1 MFMENILFLMVI
13 PLVFAGLVL
22 IVRHPVWQQ
31 ILTVVASALL
41 IGCTVLTVAQFYNY
55 PNVFYLVDSEIIN
68 LAMIAIEVLLSG
80 YLVYIGYKK
89 KRLLVSLFAIV
100 QIGAMLWFEFGG
112 SHSSESASHH
122 LFIDKLNLMM
132 IAIIAIVGSLIIV
145 YTVPY
150 MRKHHH
156 HHPEQPDRTPQFL
169 ALLFV
174 FLTAMFGLVVSNDLV
189 WIFFFWELT
198 TLISYLLIRYP
209 DSQEAHNNALRA
221 LVLNMLGGVC
231 FVGAIVFLGIKYGAT
246 ELDTVLNLVG
256 KADLIVPATL
266 LAIAGLTKS
275 AQMPFSRW
283 LLGAMV
289 APTPSSALL
298 HSSTMV
304 KAGVYLLIR
313 ISPMLVGTNAGLMVI
328 IVGGVTFLMTS
339 LLAISQSDAKK
350 VLAYSTIANLGLI
363 VICAGI
369 GTYES
374 LWAAAMLILFHAVSK
389 SLLFLSVGTTEQ
401 ALGSRDIEDMHGL
414 IVKEPSLG
422 LVMVIGIAG
431 MFLAP
436 FGMLIAKWAAL
447 RAFIDSGHL
456 FVVMLLVYG
465 SAATLMY
472 WTKWLSRLVAVLHHE
487 SSLNNPI
494 AFLEWVPL
502 YFLSFLVLVLCVS
515 FPQVSTFIVIPFLA
529 DMFKVPPVDIISG
542 GNQIIMLMMLGMIA
556 ILPFGLR
563 LFSKMDDKITTVY
576 MSGINRGDNR
586 NYTNSMGGESK
597 VFLSNWY
604 LSRYFGE
611 KMLLMNTVYLMA
623 AFMMIMSIYLIGG
636 GLWR

>member
-1 MFMENILFLMVI
+1 MENILFLMAT
-13 PLVFAGLVL
+13 PLVAAILVL
-22 IVRHPVWQQ
+22 FLRQQVWQK
-31 ILTVVASALL
+31 IVVTITSILL
-41 IGCTVLTVAQFYNY
+41 IGCSVWTVAAYYNN
-55 PNVFYLVDSEIIN
+55 PNIYYLVDSEIIN
-68 LAMIAIEVLLSG
+68 LVMVGIEVLLAA
-80 YLVYIGYKK
+80 YLVYIGVKK
-89 KRLLVSLFAIV
+89 QRPLVTLFSLAQVIT
-100 QIGAMLWFEFGG
+100 MLWFEFGG
-112 SHSSESASHH
+112 SHRSADMGNH

-132 IAIIAIVGSLIIV
+132 IAIIGIIGSLIVV
-145 YTVPY
+145 YAVPY
-150 MRKHHH
+150 MHKHHH

-169 ALLFV
+169 ALLLV
-174 FLTAMFGLVVSNDLV
+174 FLTAMFGIVVSNDLI
-189 WIFFFWELT
+189 WIYFFWELT
-198 TLISYLLIRYP
+198 TLCSYLLIRYP
-209 DSQEAHNNALRA
+209 DSEEAHTNALRA

-231 FVGAIVFLGIKYGAT
+231 FVGAIVYLGVRYEAT
-246 ELDTVLNLVG
+246 ELRSVINLVG
-256 KADLIVPATL
+256 KADLLVPATL

-313 ISPMLVGTNAGLMVI
+313 ISPMLVGNYAGLLVVI
-328 IVGGVTFLMTS
+328 IGGVTFLMTS

-363 VICAGI
+363 VICTGI
-369 GTYES
+369 GSYEA
-374 LWAAAMLILFHAVSK
+374 LWAATMLILFHAVSK

-414 IVKEPSLG
+414 IVKLPGLG

-447 RAFIDSGHL
+447 RAFVDSGNL

-487 SSLNNPI
+487 YHI
-494 AFLEWVPL
+494 DGHVTFFEWVSLYIISALVVILCVTFPL
-502 YFLSFLVLVLCVS
+502 VSNNIVVPFLSE
-515 FPQVSTFIVIPFLA
+515 
-529 DMFKVPPVDIISG
+529 MFSVPAVDFISG
-542 GNQIIMLMMLGMIA
+542 GNQVIMLMMLGMIA

-563 LFSKMDDKITTVY
+563 VFSGMDDKITSVY

-597 VFLSNWY
+597 VFMSNWY

-611 KMLLMNTVYLMA
+611 KMLLMNTVHLTA
-623 AFMMIMSIYLIGG
+623 AFLLVMTVYLIGG

>member
-1 MFMENILFLMVI
+1 MTNILYLMIV
-13 PLVFAGLVL
+13 PLIFAILMLLV
-22 IVRHPVWQQ
+22 RNQ
-31 ILTVVASALL
+31 TVQKVLATVASVLL
-41 IGCTVLTVAQFYNY
+41 IGGTLATVFQYYTDPTIY
-55 PNVFYLVDSEIIN
+55 YLVSSELINIVMMGIELVMAGYIISIGIRRKQP
-68 LAMIAIEVLLSG
+68 LIVLFSVIQT
-80 YLVYIGYKK
+80 LV
-89 KRLLVSLFAIV
+89 LV
-100 QIGAMLWFEFGG
+100 WFELGG
-112 SHSSESASHH
+112 SHRSGEMSHH

-132 IAIIAIVGSLIIV
+132 IAIISIVGSLIIV
-145 YTVPY
+145 YSVPY
-150 MRKHHH
+150 LHKHHH
-156 HHPEQPDRTPQFL
+156 HHPEQPERIQKFL

-174 FLTAMFGLVVSNDLV
+174 FLTAMYGIMLSNDLV

-198 TLISYLLIRYP
+198 TLCSYLLIRYP
-209 DSQEAHNNALRA
+209 DSPEAHTNALRA
-221 LVLNMLGGVC
+221 LNLNLLGGVC
-231 FVGAIVFLGIKYGAT
+231 FILAIAYLGIEYGAT
-246 ELDTVLNLVG
+246 ELTVILNLAG
-256 KADLIVPATL
+256 SAKLIVPATL

-313 ISPMLVGTNAGLMVI
+313 ISPLLAGNYAGLLVI
-328 IVGGVTFLMTS
+328 VIGGVTFLATS
-339 LLAISQSDAKK
+339 LLAITQSDAKK

-363 VICAGI
+363 VVCAGI

-401 ALGSRDIEDMHGL
+401 SLGSRDIEDMHGL
-414 IVKEPSLG
+414 VVKAPSLG
-422 LVMVIGIAG
+422 LVMVVGIAG

-447 RAFIDSGHL
+447 KAFIDSGNL
-456 FVVMLLVYG
+456 YVVLLLVYG

-487 SSLNNPI
+487 STLKGKIDTFEWISLFVHAALVVILCITFPVVSSQI
-494 AFLEWVPL
+494 VVP
-502 YFLSFLVLVLCVS
+502 Y
-515 FPQVSTFIVIPFLA
+515 LA
-529 DMFKVPPVDIISG
+529 DTFAVTPVDIIGG
-542 GNQIIMLMMLGMIA
+542 GNQVIMLLMLAMIA

-563 LFSKMDDKITTVY
+563 LFSGMDTKITSVY

-586 NYTNSMGGESK
+586 NFTNSFGGESK
-597 VFLSNWY
+597 VFMSNWY
-604 LSRYFGE
+604 LNRYFGE
-611 KMLLMNTVYLMA
+611 KVLLMNTIYLTA
-623 AFMMIMSIYLIGG
+623 AFMLVLSAYLIGG
-636 GLWR
+636 NL

>member
-1 MFMENILFLMVI
+1 MENILFLMVT
-13 PLVFAGLVL
+13 PLIFAVLVL

-31 ILTVVASALL
+31 ILTGAASLLL

-55 PNVFYLVDSEIIN
+55 PNVFYLVESELIN
-68 LAMIAIEVLLSG
+68 LVMISIEVILSG
-80 YLVYIGYKK
+80 YLIYLGYKK
-89 KRLLVSLFAIV
+89 KRLMVSFFSFI
-100 QIGAMLWFEFGG
+100 QIAAMLWFEFAG
-112 SHSSESASHH
+112 SHNSESMSHH

-156 HHPEQPDRTPQFL
+156 HHPEQPDRTRQFL

-174 FLTAMFGLVVSNDLV
+174 FLTAMFGIVVSNDLI

-209 DSQEAHNNALRA
+209 DSAEAQTNALRA
-221 LVLNMLGGVC
+221 LVLNLLGGVC
-231 FVGAIVFLGIKYGAT
+231 FVGAIVYLGVRFGVT
-246 ELDTVLNLVG
+246 ELSTVLNLVG
-256 KADLIVPATL
+256 SADLIIPATL

-313 ISPMLVGTNAGLMVI
+313 ISPMLVGNNAGLMVI
-328 IVGGVTFLMTS
+328 IVGGVTFLITS

-369 GTYES
+369 GTFES
-374 LWAAAMLILFHAVSK
+374 LWAAVMLILFHAVSK

-487 SSLNNPI
+487 STLKNPI
-494 AFLEWVPL
+494 APLEWVPL
-502 YFLSFLVLVLCVS
+502 YVLSFLVLVLCVA
-515 FPQVSTFIVIPFLA
+515 FPQVSALIVIPFLA

-556 ILPFGLR
+556 ILPFGLAL
-563 LFSKMDDKITTVY
+563 LFED
-576 MSGINRGDNR
+576 G
-586 NYTNSMGGESK
+586 
-597 VFLSNWY
+597 
-604 LSRYFGE
+604 
-611 KMLLMNTVYLMA
+611 
-623 AFMMIMSIYLIGG
+623 
-636 GLWR
+636 